1 MPLQIELYK
10 KFVET
15 GMSELGSSNGK
26 FSQSA
31 LSIITSLKKLCN
43 RKLNSMFF
51 IFRINRKIMVLDPA
65 LIYEKCVEKVEG
77 FQKLLPIFPS
87 GFNLKAID
95 PVLSGKKKLTLNSS
109 QKKRRI
115 SFCR

>member
-15 GMSELGSSNGK
+15 GISEMGASNGK

-43 RKLNSMFF
+43 RKFVVQPEFF
-51 IFRINRKIMVLDPA
+51 VTSLSFLDPA
-65 LIYEKCVEKVEG
+65 LIFEKCLEKVDG
-77 FQKLLPIFPS
+77 FAKLLPIFPT
-87 GFNLKAID
+87 GFNMKAID
-95 PVLSGKKKLTLNSS
+95 PVLSGRRSS
-109 QKKRRI
+109 
-115 SFCR
+115 CD